1 MALQYE
7 VNLCTE
13 FILLCGAVGCRNET
27 AKQNNNQSGVREL
40 NLHRFFYYHKSTSK
54 ERSDFAAKKINRRRR
69 YLHSSFETL
78 FVRSPNIHI
87 SVMNLFKIKIKNTTY
102 GVSFSFFFVIALM
115 TICSATQTEKLLM
128 TLVSCALHELG
139 HLVLMTAFG
148 SSPQEIV
155 VYGGG
160 IRITPDNKQLSK
172 YHELAVLFA
181 GPVVNFVL
189 CLLTY
194 LTNGGGFFCQVNFL
208 LGALNLMPFRYFD
221 GGRILALLA
230 NGKVCEFFRVV
241 FILLSAVA
249 MIHMILHG
257 TVSISFVATFC
268 FIVLSEVIY

>member
-1 MALQYE
+1 
-7 VNLCTE
+7 
-13 FILLCGAVGCRNET
+13 
-27 AKQNNNQSGVREL
+27 
-40 NLHRFFYYHKSTSK
+40 
-54 ERSDFAAKKINRRRR
+54 
-69 YLHSSFETL
+69 
-78 FVRSPNIHI
+78 
-87 SVMNLFKIKIKNTTY
+87 MNLFKLKIKNTTY
-102 GVSFSFFFVIALM
+102 GISFSFFFVIALV

-172 YHELAVLFA
+172 YHELAVLFGGVA
-181 GPVVNFVL
+181 VNFAL
-189 CLLTY
+189 CLLSY
-194 LTNGGGFFCQVNFL
+194 MANGGGFFCQVNFL
-208 LGALNLMPFRYFD
+208 LGALNLLPFRYFD

-230 NGKVCEFFRVV
+230 NGKVCEFFRAV

-257 TVSISFVATFC
+257 TVSISFAATFC

>member
-1 MALQYE
+1 
-7 VNLCTE
+7 
-13 FILLCGAVGCRNET
+13 
-27 AKQNNNQSGVREL
+27 
-40 NLHRFFYYHKSTSK
+40 
-54 ERSDFAAKKINRRRR
+54 
-69 YLHSSFETL
+69 
-78 FVRSPNIHI
+78 
-87 SVMNLFKIKIKNTTY
+87 MNLFKLKIKNTTY
-102 GVSFSFFFVIALM
+102 GISFSFFFVIALV

-172 YHELAVLFA
+172 NHELAVLFA
-181 GPVVNFVL
+181 GPAVNFIL
-189 CLLTY
+189 CLLSY
-194 LTNGGGFFCQVNFL
+194 MANGGGFFCQVNFL
-208 LGALNLMPFRYFD
+208 LGALNLLPFRYFD

-230 NGKVCEFFRVV
+230 NGKVCEFFRAV

-257 TVSISFVATFC
+257 TVSVSFAATFC

>member
-1 MALQYE
+1 
-7 VNLCTE
+7 
-13 FILLCGAVGCRNET
+13 
-27 AKQNNNQSGVREL
+27 
-40 NLHRFFYYHKSTSK
+40 
-54 ERSDFAAKKINRRRR
+54 
-69 YLHSSFETL
+69 
-78 FVRSPNIHI
+78 
-87 SVMNLFKIKIKNTTY
+87 MNLFKLKIKNTTY
-102 GVSFSFFFVIALM
+102 GISFSFFFVIALV

-172 YHELAVLFA
+172 NHDLVVLFGGA
-181 GPVVNFVL
+181 AVNFALCLVSYMANGGGFCCQVNFVL
-189 CLLTY
+189 C
-194 LTNGGGFFCQVNFL
+194 
-208 LGALNLMPFRYFD
+208 ALNLLPFRYFD

-230 NGKVCEFFRVV
+230 NGKVCEFFRAV
-241 FILLSAVA
+241 FILLSAAA

-257 TVSISFVATFC
+257 TVSVSFAAAFC

>member
-1 MALQYE
+1 
-7 VNLCTE
+7 
-13 FILLCGAVGCRNET
+13 
-27 AKQNNNQSGVREL
+27 
-40 NLHRFFYYHKSTSK
+40 
-54 ERSDFAAKKINRRRR
+54 
-69 YLHSSFETL
+69 
-78 FVRSPNIHI
+78 
-87 SVMNLFKIKIKNTTY
+87 MNLFKIKIKNTTY
-102 GVSFSFFFVIALM
+102 GVSFSFFFVVALVSV
-115 TICSATQTEKLLM
+115 CSGTQADMLFV
-128 TLVSCALHELG
+128 TLVSCSLHELG

-172 YHELAVLFA
+172 NHELAVLFA
-181 GPVVNFVL
+181 GPAVNFVL

-194 LTNGGGFFCQVNFL
+194 LTSGGGFFCQVNFL
-208 LGALNLMPFRYFD
+208 LGALNLLPFRYFD

-230 NGKVCEFFRVV
+230 NGKVCEFFRAV

-257 TVSISFVATFC
+257 TVSVSFAATFC

>member
-1 MALQYE
+1 
-7 VNLCTE
+7 
-13 FILLCGAVGCRNET
+13 
-27 AKQNNNQSGVREL
+27 
-40 NLHRFFYYHKSTSK
+40 
-54 ERSDFAAKKINRRRR
+54 
-69 YLHSSFETL
+69 
-78 FVRSPNIHI
+78 
-87 SVMNLFKIKIKNTTY
+87 MNLFKIKIKNTTY
-102 GVSFSFFFVIALM
+102 GVSFSFFFVIALV

-172 YHELAVLFA
+172 NHDLVVLFG

-257 TVSISFVATFC
+257 TVSVSFAATFC